1 MRAALL
7 LAPSLLGCSTRLAPA
22 ERTVERARSDDELPI
37 EVLFCP
43 DDDTVSAELAEIER
57 VAEARRADA
66 ATYPVTENPY
76 RIRYAV
82 YNLRNPVLV
91 EALADARDDGVAVQI
106 LMDADQLD
114 PARDW
119 NWADD
124 YLRDERGFSFA
135 EDHRALS
142 EAERA

>member
-1 MRAALL
+1 MT
-7 LAPSLLGCSTRLAPA
+7 G
-22 ERTVERARSDDELPI
+22 RTS
-37 EVLFCP
+37 
-43 DDDTVSAELAEIER
+43 
-57 VAEARRADA
+57 
-66 ATYPVTENPY
+66 
-76 RIRYAV
+76 
-82 YNLRNPVLV
+82 
-91 EALADARDDGVAVQI
+91 ALADARDDGVAVQI